1 MIDRLMI
8 KPDSIMLKA
17 INKSKDVILLMIDA
31 NHDQTMRL
39 LVLMYPLFHKIRV
52 LNKLFY
58 TLECNFNND
67 INFTQL

>member
-52 LNKLFY
+52 LNKLIC
-58 TLECNFNND
+58 TLECKLNYGIMFK
-67 INFTQL
+67 Q